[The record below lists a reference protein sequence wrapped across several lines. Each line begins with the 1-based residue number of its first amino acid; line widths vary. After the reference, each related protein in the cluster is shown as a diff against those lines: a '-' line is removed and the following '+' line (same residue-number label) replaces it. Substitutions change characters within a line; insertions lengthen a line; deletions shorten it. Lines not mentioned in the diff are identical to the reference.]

1 MLTSFGTH
9 HHYNDLNMAEGMRA
23 RVHLQFY
30 GIKLSYKINL
40 YLLEILCEFLD
51 KHDQVMY
58 LVIVPV
64 VIKAARY

>member
-23 RVHLQFY
+23 RVHLKFY
-30 GIKLSYKINL
+30 GIKISCKINL
-40 YLLEILCEFLD
+40 YLLEILGEFLD